1 MEVLGEVFGVIGLI
15 SIIFL
20 VSRPLLQ
27 VVVEQLR
34 KNGKTLP
41 SWFKKIFQFVNKNH
55 RYAGFVA
62 VGAIAVHIIL
72 QFTHYGMVPVAGLVA
87 GTALAIQ
94 GVLGFGLTKQ
104 KDKERRK
111 KMARVHRVWGMF
123 VFLAVLFHRVS
134 YWIVYG
140 KFFYF

>member
-41 SWFKKIFQFVNKNH
+41 SWFKNIFQFVNGSVK
-55 RYAGFVA
+55 YFS
-62 VGAIAVHIIL
+62 HI
-72 QFTHYGMVPVAGLVA
+72 
-87 GTALAIQ
+87 
-94 GVLGFGLTKQ
+94 
-104 KDKERRK
+104 
-111 KMARVHRVWGMF
+111 
-123 VFLAVLFHRVS
+123 
-134 YWIVYG
+134 
-140 KFFYF
+140 